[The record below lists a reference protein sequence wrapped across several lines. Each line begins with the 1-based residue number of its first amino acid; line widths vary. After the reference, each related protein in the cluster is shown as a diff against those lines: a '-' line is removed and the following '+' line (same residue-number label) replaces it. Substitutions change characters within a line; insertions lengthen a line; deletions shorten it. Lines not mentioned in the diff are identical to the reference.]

1 MRLGNL
7 NNKILIIL
15 ISLYFSPLL
24 AERQIDLQ
32 NIKPTFEEEPE
43 NLDEIETGDLNYI
56 KSKKKK
62 KIETTETIVNLR
74 ALDKIT
80 AKTLDIDIPLGK
92 KKRFGYLEILPKNCK
107 NSLEVDNPGVVAYL
121 QVKDLSDKKDE
132 KVFVFNG
139 WTFSSSPTL
148 RPFDHP
154 VYDLW
159 LTGCENI

>member
-1 MRLGNL
+1 MRRGNL
-7 NNKILIIL
+7 NSKILLIL
-15 ISLYFSPLL
+15 TSLYFSPLF
-24 AERQIDLQ
+24 AEVKVDLQ
-32 NIKPTFEEEPE
+32 TIQPTFEEEPD
-43 NLDEIETGDLNYI
+43 NIDDTEIGGVNNI
-56 KSKKKK
+56 KSKNRK
-62 KIETTETIVNLR
+62 KIQTSETIVNLR

-80 AKTLDIDIPLGK
+80 AKTMDINIVLGK

-107 NSLEVDNPGVVAYL
+107 RSLDANNSGVVAYL
-121 QVKDLSDKKDE
+121 QVKDLSDKSDE

>member
-1 MRLGNL
+1 MSRGNL
-7 NNKILIIL
+7 NSKIFLIL
-15 ISLYFSPLL
+15 ISLYFSPLF
-24 AERQIDLQ
+24 AEEKLDLQ
-32 NIKPTFEEEPE
+32 TIQPTFEEEP
-43 NLDEIETGDLNYI
+43 DSIDDTETGELNYI
-56 KSKKKK
+56 KSKKRKK
-62 KIETTETIVNLR
+62 TQTTETIVNLR

-80 AKTLDIDIPLGK
+80 AKTLDINIVLGK

-107 NSLEVDNPGVVAYL
+107 RSLENNDSGVVAYL
-121 QVKDLSDKKDE
+121 QVKDLSDKSDE

>member
-1 MRLGNL
+1 MRRGNL
-7 NNKILIIL
+7 NSKILLIL
-15 ISLYFSPLL
+15 TSLYFSPLF
-24 AERQIDLQ
+24 AEVKVDLQ
-32 NIKPTFEEEPE
+32 TIQPTFEEEPD
-43 NLDEIETGDLNYI
+43 NIDDTEIGGVNNI
-56 KSKKKK
+56 KSKNRK
-62 KIETTETIVNLR
+62 KIQTSETIVNLR

-80 AKTLDIDIPLGK
+80 AKTMDINIVLGK

-107 NSLEVDNPGVVAYL
+107 RSLENNDSGVVAYL
-121 QVKDLSDKKDE
+121 QVKDLSDKSDE